1 MASLQR
7 ERKAQVPRG
16 VLPPEVSFWSSIR
29 TRTLSNPVS
38 QPGLL
43 LARQW
48 GWGRVG
54 KMS

>member
-1 MASLQR
+1 MSSLQR
-7 ERKAQVPRG
+7 GGKAQVLRG
-16 VLPPEVSFWSSIR
+16 PGILPPEVSFWSSLR
-29 TRTLSNPVS
+29 KPSNPVS

-43 LARQW
+43 LAWLW